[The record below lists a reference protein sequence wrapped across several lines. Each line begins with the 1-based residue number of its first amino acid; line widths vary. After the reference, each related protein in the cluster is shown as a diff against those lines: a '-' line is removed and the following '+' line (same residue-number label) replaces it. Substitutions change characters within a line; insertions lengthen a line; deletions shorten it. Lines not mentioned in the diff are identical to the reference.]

1 MGEVDLVVDGGGS
14 TTRVGVA
21 SAGRVLFMA
30 EGPSANHYSV
40 GTTSAVRHLSTAL
53 RQAASMRPEGTTIR
67 TACLAMSGILD
78 DASLDEFSRAA
89 QRSAAGVPGL
99 SGVEWI
105 ITNDVAPLLLDQA
118 GELVVVVCGTG
129 TSFVARGPDGTV
141 ARASGREY
149 LLSDEGGGF
158 DIGLR
163 GMRAVVRAADGRGP
177 PTNLTAA
184 ALQWVGSVDGLAA
197 AVNGRDDVKAF
208 VASFAAQVL
217 EAATAGDEVALA
229 IVHDAAVE
237 LAVGIGAVADRAH
250 LSTPLRVRTN
260 GSLLV
265 GGHEVLRTALGHVVE
280 EAVELAPI
288 SRTTL
293 ELVSMFADAVRA
305 GSRDVAGVIQAFP
318 FSRRAGSS

>member
-1 MGEVDLVVDGGGS
+1 VSELDLVIDGGGS
-14 TTRVGVA
+14 TTRVGLA

-40 GTTSAVRHLSTAL
+40 GTTSALRHLSTAL
-53 RQAASMRPEGTTIR
+53 QQAALMRPEGAIIR
-67 TACLAMSGILD
+67 AACLAMSGIVD
-78 DASLDEFSRAA
+78 NASLAEVSRAA
-89 QRSAAGVPGL
+89 QTSAADAPGL

-158 DIGLR
+158 DIGLH
-163 GMRAVVRAADGRGP
+163 GMRAVVRSADGRGP
-177 PTNLTAA
+177 ATDLTAA
-184 ALQWVGSVDGLAA
+184 ALQWAGSVDALTA
-197 AVNGRDDVKAF
+197 AVNGRDDFKAF

-217 EAATAGDEVALA
+217 ETAAAGDEVACA

-237 LAVGIGAVADRAH
+237 LAVGISAVADRAH
-250 LSTPLRVRTN
+250 LSRPLRVRTN

-265 GGHEVLRTALGHVVE
+265 GEYDVLLIALERVIE
-280 EAVELAPI
+280 DDVELAPI

-293 ELVSMFADAVRA
+293 ELVSIFADAVRA
-305 GSRDVAGVIQAFP
+305 GSPDVAGLIQVFP
-318 FSRRAGSS
+318 FSRRAGNS